1 MKLLAMLFAAGLF
14 VGNVR
19 VAAIADLGPFYQCEG
34 RGWTAAGSRADVNI
48 PFSKKPVDYE
58 GAARAEVTIVEVEDA
73 CDRKYGDP
81 GGARHR
87 ATDQASGYSMAAD
100 FYRCAGRTSLAAEFE
115 RKTGI
120 AVAAAGPPQNDRE
133 VEDFKNY
140 LAESRPAPDGR
151 CWMKQAK

>member
-1 MKLLAMLFAAGLF
+1 MKNKRRMKLLAMLFAAGLF

-73 CDRKYGDP
+73 CARKY
-81 GGARHR
+81 
-87 ATDQASGYSMAAD
+87 QASGYSMAAD